1 LFTSLADCS
10 TTKLERIKSLSTRVR
25 YGILY
30 TFGIKL
36 YGPIKL
42 LATHLCGPPKQH
54 IGDQMLLTQIVQ
66 VSVNIHLPSVLA
78 NERSSY
84 DVIQCQYDHLIT
96 RILYDK
102 KLITFRISGN
112 KVILLTSFLAN
123 KEIVATEKATHLS
136 GLNESKTFKNE

>member
-1 LFTSLADCS
+1 
-10 TTKLERIKSLSTRVR
+10 
-25 YGILY
+25 
-30 TFGIKL
+30 
-36 YGPIKL
+36 
-42 LATHLCGPPKQH
+42 
-54 IGDQMLLTQIVQ
+54 MLLTQIVQ

-123 KEIVATEKATHLS
+123 KEIVATEKATLLS